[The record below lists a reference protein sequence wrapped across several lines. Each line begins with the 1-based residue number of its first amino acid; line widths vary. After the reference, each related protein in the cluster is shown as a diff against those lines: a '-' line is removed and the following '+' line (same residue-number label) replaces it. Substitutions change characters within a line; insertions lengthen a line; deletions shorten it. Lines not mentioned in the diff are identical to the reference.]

1 MIEYDMQ
8 SHTQIIIKEVIF
20 QNFLKKELKIHLYHS
35 HKVHG
40 KYFSK
45 KKSYISSFSFIRLFP
60 LAIANRKCMG
70 KVQSR
75 FKAQKSVGNQTC
87 KMPEL

>member
-1 MIEYDMQ
+1 MGNIL
-8 SHTQIIIKEVIF
+8 V
-20 QNFLKKELKIHLYHS
+20 
-35 HKVHG
+35 
-40 KYFSK
+40 K
-45 KKSYISSFSFIRLFP
+45 KKSYFSSFSFIRLFP

>member
-1 MIEYDMQ
+1 MIEYDKQ

-45 KKSYISSFSFIRLFP
+45 KKKL
-60 LAIANRKCMG
+60 L
-70 KVQSR
+70 
-75 FKAQKSVGNQTC
+75 
-87 KMPEL
+87 

>member
-1 MIEYDMQ
+1 MTEYDMQ

-45 KKSYISSFSFIRLFP
+45 KKL
-60 LAIANRKCMG
+60 L
-70 KVQSR
+70 
-75 FKAQKSVGNQTC
+75 
-87 KMPEL
+87 